1 MMERFGFAPQI
12 LRRLGEEL
20 VPHPDQGIVELVRN
34 AYDADAKTCTIDLA
48 EVCSGGG
55 TIVVEDDGDGLTRDS
70 IVDGWLV
77 LGRSQKTR
85 DVRTRGDRIPAGD
98 KGLGRLAG
106 LRLGRTA
113 VLRTRPA
120 SEPGVEY
127 EVSIDWDE
135 FDRARVVED
144 VPIEVKSAKTSR
156 CPGTTIEL
164 RDLRQE
170 FGRSQV
176 NRLARALVLLKDPF
190 EHDEGFRPILLAPE
204 FEDLE
209 RRVAESYFEDVEY
222 RIVAKL
228 DRNGSAKALVL
239 DPAGDV
245 RFAAEHAK
253 FAARRDGETYSSSE
267 ARFEIWVFN
276 LSGANFA
283 TRSST
288 LSEVRDWLRVVGGVH
303 IYQHH
308 LRVPPY
314 GDTGYDWLAMNLRR
328 ARSPENRPSTNN
340 SVGRVVL
347 ESDDELLVQKTDRTG
362 FIESNAFG
370 ELRSFCQ
377 DALDWSAAELER
389 VAETR
394 RQTEREK
401 AKRDRKEADTDA
413 DAVRSTLE
421 GSDPAARAAFA
432 RYEKALER
440 QLKSL
445 KEDVL
450 LYRTLGTVGT
460 TSSAFAHESI
470 KPASRIE
477 QAVKLAR
484 KSGQKQFGEA
494 FNAAVGR
501 QLNAIEKAAS
511 ALGKWA
517 QMPLRLLQRDK
528 RRSRRVDVRVAV
540 EDVLE
545 LLEPFL
551 ADAKI
556 EIERSLPRAEVPVFA
571 PPAAIESIVANLLV
585 NALRAVVESGRRP
598 RRIRVSLSVDDQPH
612 FATLAVADSGNGIRG
627 IGRDEVWLPGRTS
640 HSEGT
645 GLGLTIVRDSAT
657 DMGGSAA
664 LSETSDLGGAEFL
677 VTLPIQE
684 QA

>member
-1 MMERFGFAPQI
+1 MTERFGFAPQI

-48 EVCSGGG
+48 EVRSGGG

-85 DVRTRGDRIPAGD
+85 DVRTRGDRVPAGD

-135 FDRARVVED
+135 FDVARVVED
-144 VPIEVKSAKTSR
+144 VPIEVKKAKTSR
-156 CPGTTIEL
+156 CPGSTIEL
-164 RDLRQE
+164 RDLREE
-170 FGRSQV
+170 FGRSHV

-190 EHDEGFRPILLAPE
+190 EHDEGFRPVLLAPG

-222 RIVAKL
+222 RIVAEL
-228 DRNGSAKALVL
+228 DRNGSAQARVL

-245 RFAAEHAK
+245 RFAAEHAE
-253 FAARRDGETYSSSE
+253 FAARRDRETYTSPE

-283 TRSST
+283 ARSST
-288 LSEVRDWLRVVGGVH
+288 LSEVRDWLKVVGGVH

-314 GDTGYDWLAMNLRR
+314 GDIGYDWLAMNLRR

-389 VAETR
+389 VAEKR

-401 AKRDRKEADTDA
+401 AKRDRKGADTDA
-413 DAVRSTLE
+413 DTVRSTLE
-421 GSDPAARAAFA
+421 ESDPAARAAFA

-440 QLKSL
+440 QLESM

-484 KSGQKQFGEA
+484 KSGQMHFGEA
-494 FNAAVGR
+494 FSAAVGR

-528 RRSRRVDVRVAV
+528 RRSRRVDIREAV
-540 EDVLE
+540 EDVVE

-556 EIERSLPRAEVPVFA
+556 EVERSLPEAEVPVFA

-598 RRIRVSLSVDDQPH
+598 RQIRVSLSVDDQPH

-627 IGRDEVWLPGRTS
+627 IGRDDVWLPGRTS
-640 HSEGT
+640 HREGT
-645 GLGLTIVRDSAT
+645 GLGLTIVRDSAS